1 MGNCTILILL
11 LFRHFCLYIQLL
23 QYHYPGHFL
32 PSRSSSKLVHK
43 KGAPGHLFT
52 TRFYLLNSCFY
63 LNVIGLPFVSVR
75 FIFFSCDMNQTWCE
89 YKHRVESNARQY
101 FLKLHENM
109 LSVTFSRFSKG
120 LQTET
125 NLKVLWNFEYILP
138 GLFDTLSGLFEL
150 SAIFTEME
158 LLHKNL
164 QSRTKCLE
172 QNKEI

>member
-1 MGNCTILILL
+1 MGNRTILILL
-11 LFRHFCLYIQLL
+11 SFRHFCLYIQLF
-23 QYHYPGHFL
+23 QYHYPGLFL
-32 PSRSSSKLVHK
+32 PSQSSLKLVHK
-43 KGAPGHLFT
+43 KSAPGHLFT

-75 FIFFSCDMNQTWCE
+75 FIFFSCDMNQTW
-89 YKHRVESNARQY
+89 VESNVRQY

-120 LQTET
+120 LQTEA
-125 NLKVLWNFEYILP
+125 NLKVLWNFEYILT

-150 SAIFTEME
+150 SAILTEME
-158 LLHKNL
+158 LLHKNV
-164 QSRTKCLE
+164 QSRTKYLE